1 MILLK
6 QQLCHNLISKNVV
19 NHLAT
24 MVAFISDSSLI
35 FQLFVSPLT
44 KPAMM
49 TNTSTSTLIEVKIL
63 LTEADSFTPN
73 DSSPAVNKCQ
83 Q

>member
-1 MILLK
+1 
-6 QQLCHNLISKNVV
+6 
-19 NHLAT
+19 

-35 FQLFVSPLT
+35 FQLLVSPLT
-44 KPAMM
+44 NPAMM
-49 TNTSTSTLIEVKIL
+49 TNKSTSTLIEVKIL

-73 DSSPAVNKCQ
+73 DSSPAAKKCQ